1 MSFIYAKIICMQNI
15 YETFEFNKIKEHILE
30 YAKTE
35 LGKVYIDE
43 LMMFDS
49 PDKVNNALLDLKEI
63 SSIIVRF
70 GPLPINNSANALV
83 LIDMAKK
90 TGLLTPRD
98 LHLIAEDVLTI
109 VKISAFL
116 KKIESGY
123 PRIVEITS
131 GFVDLSNLEK
141 EIHRVITNSLTVAD
155 NATPDLAQIRHKLKK
170 IEAEL
175 QSKIASIALAYS
187 KYLNDDN
194 ITIRDG
200 HFVLPVKTVDKSRIN
215 GIVYDV
221 SDSGNTTFIE
231 PLEIVQINNEITAL
245 KVQEN
250 EEVRKILKSLTALV
264 LLQEGEIINN
274 NKIIAKLDF
283 LSAKANYMSEIN
295 GEIADSVTSQTI
307 ELISARHP
315 LIDPRKV
322 VANSFILNEE
332 QPIII
337 ISGPN
342 AGGKTVSLK
351 TVGLLVTMHQ
361 SGLALPIRKGQLG
374 YFKHIYI
381 DVGDNQSLSDNLST
395 FSAHISQIGEI
406 INSVGGKD
414 LVLLDEL
421 GTGTDPK
428 EGEALAVQVTK
439 YLEEKHALAMISSHF
454 AAMKEYAFLSQKIS
468 NASMVFDEENLS
480 PTYHFKQGV
489 PGKSYALEVASR
501 YGIDKDIIAKAK
513 EFLKENTQNSS
524 AELLEILQKKIE
536 ETTKLE
542 EELAK
547 REAELDKRTKK
558 LENDEEIFET
568 KRENMLSDVKEE
580 KARLINDAKKEIADI
595 ISKMHNSDMRVHEV
609 IALKK
614 ELEELEEKEEEEV
627 FDEEIS
633 VDDYVSIPSMNIYG
647 KVVRIKGDKAHIIT
661 DSGLAIDVSKS
672 KLHKVNK
679 PKVGTTKVKK
689 TNYDLA
695 VNTNVGIELNLIGMR
710 VEEAKNALIKY
721 LDNCRLKHLSQV
733 RIIHGFGS
741 GALRKMVREYLDS
754 QKDLTYRAGGEHEG
768 GGGCTVVIFK

>member
-1 MSFIYAKIICMQNI
+1 MQNI

-35 LGKVYIDE
+35 LAKVYIDE
-43 LMMFDS
+43 LVMFES
-49 PDKVNNALLDLKEI
+49 PLEVKNALEDLKEI

-70 GPLPINNSANALV
+70 GPLPIHNSANALV
-83 LIDMAKK
+83 LIDLAKK

-98 LHLIAEDVLTI
+98 LSLIAEDVLTI
-109 VKISAFL
+109 TKISAFL
-116 KKIESGY
+116 KKIDNLY
-123 PRIVEITS
+123 PRISEMTK
-131 GFVDLSNLEK
+131 GFIDLSSLEK
-141 EIHRVITNSLTVAD
+141 EIHRVITNALSVAD
-155 NATPDLAQIRHKLKK
+155 NASPDLYQIRHQLKK
-170 IEAEL
+170 AEANL
-175 QSKIASIALAYS
+175 QSKIASLAFAYG

-200 HFVLPVKTVDKSRIN
+200 HFVLPVKTVEKSKVN

-250 EEVRKILKSLTALV
+250 EEIRKILKALTALV

-274 NKIIAKLDF
+274 NRIIAELDF
-283 LSAKANYMSEIN
+283 LSAKALYAGEIN
-295 GEIADSVTSQTI
+295 AEIA
-307 ELISARHP
+307 EISNQQEIILDGARHP
-315 LIDPRKV
+315 LIDPKKV
-322 VANSFILNEE
+322 VANSFNLNEE
-332 QPIII
+332 EPIII

-351 TVGLLVTMHQ
+351 TVGLLTLMHQ
-361 SGLALPIRKGQLG
+361 SGLALPVKKAKVG

-381 DVGDNQSLSDNLST
+381 DIGDNQSLSDNLST

-406 INSVGGKD
+406 IRVVGGKD

-428 EGEALAVQVTK
+428 EGEALAIEVTK
-439 YLEEKHALAMISSHF
+439 YLESKHALAMISSHF
-454 AAMKEYAFLSQKIS
+454 PKMKEYAFLSKNIA
-468 NASMVFDEENLS
+468 NASMIFDEENLS
-480 PTYHFKQGV
+480 PTYRFKQGV

-501 YGIDKDIIAKAK
+501 YGIDEQIIKKAQDFLKENKTSDASTLLDILQKKVEEANKLQDELEKQKLELEKREKKLTNDEQLFESRRENMLKDVKEEKEEIIAKAK
-513 EFLKENTQNSS
+513 KEVS
-524 AELLEILQKKIE
+524 
-536 ETTKLE
+536 
-542 EELAK
+542 
-547 REAELDKRTKK
+547 
-558 LENDEEIFET
+558 
-568 KRENMLSDVKEE
+568 
-580 KARLINDAKKEIADI
+580 DI

-609 IALKK
+609 IELKR
-614 ELEELEEKEEEEV
+614 ELEALEEQEEEEV
-627 FDEEIS
+627 FDEEIN
-633 VDDYVSIPSMNIYG
+633 VDDFVTIPSMNISG
-647 KVVRIKGDKAHIIT
+647 KVTRLKGDKAHIIS
-661 DSGLAIDVSKS
+661 DSGLAFDVSKN

-679 PKVGTTKVKK
+679 PKVGTSKVKK

-695 VNTNVGIELNLIGMR
+695 VNTNVGLELNLIGMR
-710 VEEAKNALIKY
+710 VDEAKNTLIKY

-741 GALRKMVREYLDS
+741 GALRTMVRSYLDT

-768 GGGCTVVIFK
+768 GGGCTVVLFK

>member
-1 MSFIYAKIICMQNI
+1 MQDIYQ
-15 YETFEFNKIKEHILE
+15 TFEFNKIKEHILE

-35 LGKVYIDE
+35 LAKVYIDE
-43 LMMFDS
+43 LKMFENQEAV
-49 PDKVNNALLDLKEI
+49 KNALLDLNEI

-109 VKISAFL
+109 NKISAFL
-116 KKIESGY
+116 KKIENGY
-123 PRIVEITS
+123 PRIIEITQ
-131 GFVDLSNLEK
+131 GFMDLTNLEK

-155 NATPDLAQIRHKLKK
+155 HATPTLYQIRTKLKK
-170 IEAEL
+170 VEAEL
-175 QSKIASIALAYS
+175 QQKIASIALSYA

-250 EEVRKILKSLTALV
+250 EEVRKVLKALTALV
-264 LLQEGEIINN
+264 LLQESEIITN

-283 LSAKANYMSEIN
+283 LSAKAQYMSEIN
-295 GEIADSVTSQTI
+295 GEIAECVETQTI

-315 LIDPRKV
+315 LIDSRKV
-322 VANSFILNEE
+322 VANSFELNEE
-332 QPIII
+332 EPIII

-351 TVGLLVTMHQ
+351 TVGLLTMMHQ

-374 YFKHIYI
+374 FFKHIFI
-381 DVGDNQSLSDNLST
+381 DIGDNQSLSDNLST

-406 INSVGGKD
+406 INAVGGKD

-428 EGEALAVQVTK
+428 EGEALAVEVTK
-439 YLEEKHALAMISSHF
+439 HLENKHALAMISSHF
-454 AAMKEYAFLSQKIS
+454 AAMKEYAFLSPKIC
-468 NASMVFDEENLS
+468 NASMIFDEEHLS
-480 PTYHFKQGV
+480 PTYIFKQGV

-501 YGIDKDIIAKAK
+501 YGIDNKIIKNAKA
-513 EFLKENTQNSS
+513 FLSENSQNSS
-524 AELLEILQKKIE
+524 AELLDILQKKIE
-536 ETTKLE
+536 ETTKLQD
-542 EELAK
+542 ELNK
-547 REAELDKRTKK
+547 REAELDKRAKK
-558 LENDEEIFET
+558 LDNDEEVFAT
-568 KRENMLSDVKEE
+568 KKENMMKDVKEE
-580 KARLINDAKKEIADI
+580 KEELIANAKKEIEDI
-595 ISKMHNSDMRVHEV
+595 ISKMHNSDMKVHEV

-614 ELEELEEKEEEEV
+614 ELEELEEKQEEEIYNE
-627 FDEEIS
+627 DIQ

-647 KVVRIKGDKAHIIT
+647 KVTRIKGNKAHIVS
-661 DSGLAIDVSKS
+661 DSGLSFDVSKE
-672 KLHKVNK
+672 KLHIVPK
-679 PKVGTTKVKK
+679 PKVGKTIVKK

-695 VNTNVGIELNLIGMR
+695 INTKVGLELNLIGMH
-710 VEEAKNALIKY
+710 VDEAKVALTKY
-721 LDNCRLKHLSQV
+721 LDNVRLKRLGQV

-741 GALRKMVREYLDS
+741 GTLRKMVRDYLDT
-754 QKDLTYRAGGEHEG
+754 QKGLSYRPGGEHEG
-768 GGGCTVVIFK
+768 GGGCTVVIFD

>member
-1 MSFIYAKIICMQNI
+1 MQDIYQ
-15 YETFEFNKIKEHILE
+15 TFEFNKIKDHILE

-35 LGKVYIDE
+35 LAKVYIDE
-43 LMMFDS
+43 LAMFNS
-49 PDKVNNALLDLKEI
+49 PDAIKNALLDLNEI
-63 SSIIVRF
+63 NSIIIRF

-83 LIDMAKK
+83 LIDLAKK

-109 VKISAFL
+109 NKISAFL
-116 KKIESGY
+116 KKIENGY
-123 PRIVEITS
+123 PRIIEITQ
-131 GFVDLSNLEK
+131 GFMDLTNLEK
-141 EIHRVITNSLTVAD
+141 EIHRVITNSLTVSD
-155 NATPDLAQIRHKLKK
+155 NATQTLYQIRTKLKK
-170 IEAEL
+170 VEAEL
-175 QSKIASIALAYS
+175 QQKIASIALSYA

-200 HFVLPVKTVDKSRIN
+200 HFVLPVKTVDKNRIN

-250 EEVRKILKSLTALV
+250 DEVRKILKSLTALV
-264 LLQEGEIINN
+264 LLQENEIITNN
-274 NKIIAKLDF
+274 RIIAKLDF
-283 LSAKANYMSEIN
+283 LSAKAHYMNEIN
-295 GEIADSVTSQTI
+295 GEIAECVETQCI

-315 LIDPRKV
+315 LIDPQKV
-322 VANSFILNEE
+322 VANSFSLNEE

-351 TVGLLVTMHQ
+351 TVGLLVLMHQ

-406 INSVGGKD
+406 INAVGGKD

-428 EGEALAVQVTK
+428 EGEALAIEVTK
-439 YLEEKHALAMISSHF
+439 YLESKHALAMISSHF
-454 AAMKEYAFLSQKIS
+454 AAMKEYAFLSPKIS
-468 NASMVFDEENLS
+468 NASMIFDEENLS
-480 PTYHFKQGV
+480 PTYIFKQGV

-501 YGIDKDIIAKAK
+501 YGIDSKIIANAKA
-513 EFLKENTQNSS
+513 FLKENSQNSS
-524 AELLEILQKKIE
+524 AELLDILQKKIE
-536 ETTKLE
+536 ETTKLQD
-542 EELAK
+542 ELSKKEIELEK
-547 REAELDKRTKK
+547 RAKK
-558 LENDEEIFET
+558 LESDEENFAS
-568 KRENMLSDVKEE
+568 KKENMMRDVKEE
-580 KARLINDAKKEIADI
+580 KEQIIAEAKKEVEDI
-595 ISKMHNSDMRVHEV
+595 ISKMHNSDMKVHEV

-614 ELEELEEKEEEEV
+614 ELEELEEKQEEEI
-627 FDEEIS
+627 FNEEIN

-647 KVVRIKGDKAHIIT
+647 KVTRIKGNKAHIVS
-661 DSGLAIDVSKS
+661 DSGMSFDVSKE
-672 KLHKVNK
+672 KLHIVPK
-679 PKVGTTKVKK
+679 PKVGKSIAKK
-689 TNYDLA
+689 TNYDVA
-695 VNTNVGIELNLIGMR
+695 VNTKVGLELNLIGMR
-710 VEEAKNALIKY
+710 VDEAKSALIKY
-721 LDNCRLKHLSQV
+721 LDNCRLKRLGQV

-741 GALRKMVREYLDS
+741 GALRKMVREYLDT
-754 QKDLTYRAGGEHEG
+754 QKGLTYRPGGEHEG
-768 GGGCTVVIFK
+768 GGGCTVVIFN

>member
-1 MSFIYAKIICMQNI
+1 MQDIYQ
-15 YETFEFNKIKEHILE
+15 TFEFNKIKDHLLE

-35 LGKVYIDE
+35 LAKVYIDE
-43 LMMFDS
+43 LEMFNNQEAV
-49 PDKVNNALLDLKEI
+49 KNALLDLNEI

-83 LIDMAKK
+83 LIDLAKK

-98 LHLIAEDVLTI
+98 LNLIAEDVLTI
-109 VKISAFL
+109 NKISAFL
-116 KKIESGY
+116 KKIELGY
-123 PRIVEITS
+123 PRITEITQ
-131 GFVDLSNLEK
+131 GFMDLSNLEK

-155 NATPDLAQIRHKLKK
+155 HATPELYSIRTKLKK
-170 IEAEL
+170 VEAEL
-175 QSKIASIALAYS
+175 QQKIASIAISYA

-250 EEVRKILKSLTALV
+250 EEVRKVLKALTALV
-264 LLQEGEIINN
+264 LLQEGEIITN

-283 LSAKANYMSEIN
+283 LSAKAHYMNEIN
-295 GEIADSVTSQTI
+295 GEIAECVETQSI

-322 VANSFILNEE
+322 VSNSFELNEE

-351 TVGLLVTMHQ
+351 TVGLLTMMHQ
-361 SGLALPIRKGQLG
+361 SGLALPIRKGKLG
-374 YFKHIYI
+374 FFKHIYI
-381 DVGDNQSLSDNLST
+381 DIGDNQSLSDNLST

-406 INSVGGKD
+406 INAVGGKD

-428 EGEALAVQVTK
+428 EGEALAVEVTK
-439 YLEEKHALAMISSHF
+439 HLENKHALAMISSHF
-454 AAMKEYAFLSQKIS
+454 AAMKEYAFLSSKIC
-468 NASMVFDEENLS
+468 NASMIFDEEHLS
-480 PTYHFKQGV
+480 PTYIFKQGV

-501 YGIDKDIIAKAK
+501 YGIDNKIISNAKA
-513 EFLKENTQNSS
+513 FLSENSQNSS
-524 AELLEILQKKIE
+524 AELLDILQKKIE
-536 ETTKLE
+536 EATKLQD
-542 EELAK
+542 ELTK
-547 REAELDKRTKK
+547 KEAELEKRAKK
-558 LENDEEIFET
+558 LDNDEEIFAT
-568 KRENMLSDVKEE
+568 KKENMMKDVKEE
-580 KARLINDAKKEIADI
+580 KEELIAKAKKEIEDI
-595 ISKMHNSDMRVHEV
+595 ISKMHNSDMKVHEV

-614 ELEELEEKEEEEV
+614 ELEELEEKQEEEI
-627 FDEEIS
+627 FDEDINI
-633 VDDYVSIPSMNIYG
+633 DDYVSIPSMNIFG
-647 KVVRIKGDKAHIIT
+647 KVTRIKGEKAHIVS
-661 DSGLAIDVSKS
+661 DSGLSFDVSKN
-672 KLHKVNK
+672 KLHKIPK
-679 PKVGTTKVKK
+679 PKVGTTKVRST

-695 VNTNVGIELNLIGMR
+695 INTKVGLELNLIGMH
-710 VEEAKNALIKY
+710 VDEAKVALTKY
-721 LDNCRLKHLSQV
+721 IDNVRLKRLGQV

-741 GALRKMVREYLDS
+741 GALRKMVRDYLDT
-754 QKDLTYRAGGEHEG
+754 QKGLKYRPGGEHEG
-768 GGGCTVVIFK
+768 GGGCTVVIFD

>member
-1 MSFIYAKIICMQNI
+1 MQNI
-15 YETFEFNKIKEHILE
+15 YETFEFNKIKEHVLE

-35 LGKVYIDE
+35 LGKVYINE
-43 LMMFDS
+43 LAMLDNRES
-49 PDKVNNALLDLKEI
+49 VENALLDLAEI
-63 SSIIVRF
+63 SSIIIRF

-83 LIDMAKK
+83 LIDLAKK

-109 VKISAFL
+109 AKIAAFL
-116 KKIESGY
+116 KKIENGY
-123 PRIVEITS
+123 PRILAITE
-131 GFVDLSNLEK
+131 GFVDLTNLEK
-141 EIHRVITNSLTVAD
+141 EIHRVITNSLTVSDHAS
-155 NATPDLAQIRHKLKK
+155 PELYQIRNRLKK
-170 IEAEL
+170 VEAEL
-175 QSKIASIALAYS
+175 QSKIASIAFAYG

-200 HFVLPVKTVDKSRIN
+200 HFVLPVKTVEKSRVN

-250 EEVRKILKSLTALV
+250 EEIRKILKALTALV
-264 LLQEGEIINN
+264 LLQEGEIITN

-283 LSAKANYMSEIN
+283 LSAKAQYMGEIN
-295 GEIADSVTSQTI
+295 GEIAASSDQQTI
-307 ELISARHP
+307 ELIDARHP

-322 VANSFILNEE
+322 VANSFILNEDE
-332 QPIII
+332 PIII

-351 TVGLLVTMHQ
+351 TVGLLVLMHQ
-361 SGLALPIRKGQLG
+361 SGLALPIRKGTLG
-374 YFKHIYI
+374 FFKHIYI

-406 INSVGGKD
+406 INAVGGKD

-454 AAMKEYAFLSQKIS
+454 AAMKEYAFLSKKIS
-468 NASMVFDEENLS
+468 NASMIFDEENLS
-480 PTYHFKQGV
+480 PTYRFKQGV
-489 PGKSYALEVASR
+489 PGKSYALEVAGR
-501 YGIDKDIIAKAK
+501 YGINENIVKAAKA
-513 EFLKENTQNSS
+513 FLNENNENSS
-524 AELLEILQKKIE
+524 GELLNILQKKIE
-536 ETTKLE
+536 ETTKLQD
-542 EELAK
+542 ELAR
-547 REAELDKRTKK
+547 REAELEKRSKK
-558 LENDEEIFET
+558 LANDEEIFET
-568 KRENMLSDVKEE
+568 KKENMMKDVKEE
-580 KARLINDAKKEIADI
+580 KAELIANAKKEISDI

-627 FDEEIS
+627 FDEDIN

-647 KVVRIKGDKAHIIT
+647 KVTRMKGDKAHIVS
-661 DSGLAIDVSKS
+661 DSGLSFDVSKT
-672 KLHKVNK
+672 KLHKVNQ

-695 VNTNVGIELNLIGMR
+695 INTKVGIELNLIGMH
-710 VEEAKNALIKY
+710 VEEAKNALVKY
-721 LDNCRLKHLSQV
+721 IDNCRLKHLSQV

-741 GALRKMVREYLDS
+741 GALRKMVRDYLDT
-754 QKDLTYRAGGEHEG
+754 QKGLSYRAGGEHEG
-768 GGGCTVVIFK
+768 GGGCTVVIFQ

>member
-1 MSFIYAKIICMQNI
+1 MQNI

-35 LGKVYIDE
+35 LGKVYINE
-43 LMMFDS
+43 LEMYDNRES
-49 PDKVNNALLDLKEI
+49 VENALLDLSEI
-63 SSIIVRF
+63 SSIIIRF

-83 LIDMAKK
+83 LIDLAKK

-109 VKISAFL
+109 GRIAAFL
-116 KKIESGY
+116 KKIENGY
-123 PRIVEITS
+123 PRILSITE
-131 GFVDLSNLEK
+131 GFVDLTNLEK
-141 EIHRVITNSLTVAD
+141 EIHRVITNSLSVSDHAS
-155 NATPDLAQIRHKLKK
+155 PELYQIRNRLKK
-170 IEAEL
+170 VEAEL
-175 QSKIASIALAYS
+175 QSKIASIAFAYS

-200 HFVLPVKTVDKSRIN
+200 HFVLPVKTVEKSRVN

-250 EEVRKILKSLTALV
+250 EEIRKILKALTALV
-264 LLQEGEIINN
+264 LLQEGEIITN

-283 LSAKANYMSEIN
+283 LSAKAQYMGEIN
-295 GEIADSVTSQTI
+295 GEIAVSVDTQTI
-307 ELISARHP
+307 ELVSARHP

-322 VANSFILNEE
+322 VANSFLLNEE
-332 QPIII
+332 EPIII

-351 TVGLLVTMHQ
+351 TVGLLVMMHQ
-361 SGLALPIRKGQLG
+361 SGLALPIRKGTLG

-381 DVGDNQSLSDNLST
+381 DIGDNQSLSDNLST

-406 INSVGGKD
+406 INAVGGKD

-439 YLEEKHALAMISSHF
+439 YLEDKHALAMISSHF
-454 AAMKEYAFLSQKIS
+454 AAMKEYAFLSKKIS
-468 NASMVFDEENLS
+468 NASMIFDEENLS

-489 PGKSYALEVASR
+489 PGKSYALEVAGR
-501 YGIDKDIIAKAK
+501 YGINEKIIKDAKA
-513 EFLKENTQNSS
+513 FLSENQENSS
-524 AELLEILQKKIE
+524 AELLDILQKKIE
-536 ETTKLE
+536 ETTKLQD
-542 EELAK
+542 ELNK
-547 REAELDKRTKK
+547 REAELEKRSKK
-558 LENDEEIFET
+558 LANDEEIFES
-568 KRENMLSDVKEE
+568 KKENMMKDVKEE
-580 KARLINDAKKEIADI
+580 KAELIENAKKEISDI
-595 ISKMHNSDMRVHEV
+595 INKMHNSDMRVHEV

-614 ELEELEEKEEEEV
+614 ELEELEEKEEEV
-627 FDEEIS
+627 IYDEDIA
-633 VDDYVSIPSMNIYG
+633 VDDFVSIPSMNIYG
-647 KVVRIKGDKAHIIT
+647 KVTRLKEKKAHIVS
-661 DSGLAIDVSKS
+661 DSGLSFDVSKE
-672 KLHKVNK
+672 KLHKVAK
-679 PKVGTTKVKK
+679 PKVGNTKVRT

-695 VNTNVGIELNLIGMR
+695 INTKVGIELNLIGMR
-710 VEEAKNALIKY
+710 VEEAKNALVKY
-721 LDNCRLKHLSQV
+721 IDNCRLKHLSQV

-741 GALRKMVREYLDS
+741 GALRTMVRSYLDT
-754 QKDLTYRAGGEHEG
+754 QKGLSYRAGGEHEG
-768 GGGCTVVIFK
+768 GGGCTVVMFQ

>member
-1 MSFIYAKIICMQNI
+1 MQDIYQ
-15 YETFEFNKIKEHILE
+15 TFEFNKIKEHILE

-35 LGKVYIDE
+35 LAKVYIDE
-43 LMMFDS
+43 LKMFENQEAI
-49 PDKVNNALLDLKEI
+49 KNALLDLNEV

-109 VKISAFL
+109 NKISAFL
-116 KKIESGY
+116 KKIENGY
-123 PRIVEITS
+123 PRITEITQ
-131 GFVDLSNLEK
+131 GFMDLTNLEK

-155 NATPDLAQIRHKLKK
+155 HATPTLYQIRTKLKK
-170 IEAEL
+170 VEAEL
-175 QSKIASIALAYS
+175 QQKIASIALSYA

-200 HFVLPVKTVDKSRIN
+200 HFVLPVKTVDKSRVN

-250 EEVRKILKSLTALV
+250 EEVRKVLKALTALV
-264 LLQEGEIINN
+264 LLQESEIITN

-283 LSAKANYMSEIN
+283 LSAKANYMNEIN
-295 GEIADSVTSQTI
+295 GEIAECVDSQTV

-322 VANSFILNEE
+322 VANSFVLNEE
-332 QPIII
+332 EPIII

-351 TVGLLVTMHQ
+351 TVGLLVMMHQ

-374 YFKHIYI
+374 FFKHIYI
-381 DVGDNQSLSDNLST
+381 DIGDNQSLSDNLST

-406 INSVGGKD
+406 INLVGGKD

-428 EGEALAVQVTK
+428 EGEALAVEVTK
-439 YLEEKHALAMISSHF
+439 HLENKHALAMISSHF
-454 AAMKEYAFLSQKIS
+454 AAMKEYAFLSPKIC
-468 NASMVFDEENLS
+468 NASMIFDEEHLS
-480 PTYHFKQGV
+480 PTYIFKQGV

-501 YGIDKDIIAKAK
+501 YGIDSKIISNAKA
-513 EFLKENTQNSS
+513 FLNENSQNSS
-524 AELLEILQKKIE
+524 AELLDILQKKIE
-536 ETTKLE
+536 ETTKLQD
-542 EELAK
+542 ELNK
-547 REAELDKRTKK
+547 KEAELDKRSKK
-558 LENDEEIFET
+558 LENDEEIFAT
-568 KRENMLSDVKEE
+568 KKENMMKDVKEE
-580 KARLINDAKKEIADI
+580 KEELIANAKKEIEDI
-595 ISKMHNSDMRVHEV
+595 ISKMHNSDMKVHEV

-614 ELEELEEKEEEEV
+614 ELEELEEKQEEEIYNE
-627 FDEEIS
+627 DIQ

-647 KVVRIKGDKAHIIT
+647 KVTRIKGNKAYIIS
-661 DSGLAIDVSKS
+661 DSGLAFDVSKE
-672 KLHKVNK
+672 KLHIVPK
-679 PKVGTTKVKK
+679 PKVGKTVVKK

-695 VNTNVGIELNLIGMR
+695 INTKVGLELNLIGMH
-710 VEEAKNALIKY
+710 VDEAKNALTKY
-721 LDNCRLKHLSQV
+721 LDNVRLKHLGQV

-741 GALRKMVREYLDS
+741 GALRKMVRDYLDT
-754 QKDLTYRAGGEHEG
+754 QKGLSYRPGGEHEG
-768 GGGCTVVIFK
+768 GGGCTVVIFD

>member
-1 MSFIYAKIICMQNI
+1 MQNI

-43 LMMFDS
+43 LEMFDS
-49 PDKVNNALLDLKEI
+49 AVKVNNALLDLKEI
-63 SSIIVRF
+63 SSIIIRF

-109 VKISAFL
+109 VKISTFL
-116 KKIESGY
+116 KKIENGY

-155 NATPDLAQIRHKLKK
+155 NATPELAQIRHKLKK

-175 QSKIASIALAYS
+175 QSKIASIALAYA

-200 HFVLPVKTVDKSRIN
+200 HFVLPVKTVDKGKIN

-250 EEVRKILKSLTALV
+250 EEVRKVLKALTSLV

-283 LSAKANYMSEIN
+283 LSAKALYASEIN
-295 GEIADSVTSQTI
+295 AEIAECVETQTI
-307 ELISARHP
+307 ELIDARHP
-315 LIDPRKV
+315 LIDPKKV

-332 QPIII
+332 EPIII

-351 TVGLLVTMHQ
+351 TVGLLTLMHQ

-406 INSVGGKD
+406 INCVGGKD

-428 EGEALAVQVTK
+428 EGEALAVEVTK

-454 AAMKEYAFLSQKIS
+454 AAMKEYAFLSKKIS

-501 YGIDKDIIAKAK
+501 YGIDENIIAKAK
-513 EFLKENTQNSS
+513 AFLKENTQNSS
-524 AELLEILQKKIE
+524 AELLDILQKKIE

-542 EELAK
+542 EELAR

-558 LENDEEIFET
+558 LENDEEIFES
-568 KRENMLSDVKEE
+568 KRENMLKDVKEE
-580 KARLINDAKKEIADI
+580 REQIIAKAKKEVSDI

-627 FDEEIS
+627 FDEDIQ
-633 VDDYVSIPSMNIYG
+633 VNDYVSIPSMNITG
-647 KVVRIKGDKAHIIT
+647 KVVRIKGDKAHIIS
-661 DSGLAIDVSKS
+661 DSGMSFDVSKS
-672 KLHKVNK
+672 KLHKIAK
-679 PKVGTTKVKK
+679 PKVGTSKVKK

-695 VNTNVGIELNLIGMR
+695 INTSVGIELNLIGMR
-710 VEEAKNALIKY
+710 VEEAKSTLIKY
-721 LDNCRLKHLSQV
+721 LDNCRLKHLTQV

-741 GALRKMVREYLDS
+741 GALRKMVREYLDT

>member
-1 MSFIYAKIICMQNI
+1 MQDIYQ
-15 YETFEFNKIKEHILE
+15 TFEFNKIKEHILE

-35 LGKVYIDE
+35 LAKVYIDE
-43 LMMFDS
+43 LKMFENQEAV
-49 PDKVNNALLDLKEI
+49 KNALLDLNEI

-83 LIDMAKK
+83 LIDLAKK

-109 VKISAFL
+109 NKISAFL

-123 PRIVEITS
+123 PRIVAITQ
-131 GFVDLSNLEK
+131 GFMDLTNLER

-155 NATPDLAQIRHKLKK
+155 HATPTLYQIRTKLKK

-175 QSKIASIALAYS
+175 QQKIASIAIGYA

-200 HFVLPVKTVDKSRIN
+200 HFVLPVKTVDKSKIN

-250 EEVRKILKSLTALV
+250 DEVRKVLKSLTALV
-264 LLQEGEIINN
+264 LLQESEIITN

-283 LSAKANYMSEIN
+283 LSAKAQYMGEIN
-295 GEIADSVTSQTI
+295 GEIAECVETQTI
-307 ELISARHP
+307 ELINARHP
-315 LIDPRKV
+315 LIDARKV
-322 VANSFILNEE
+322 VPNSFLLNEE

-351 TVGLLVTMHQ
+351 TVGLLTMMHQ
-361 SGLALPIRKGQLG
+361 SGLAIPVRKGQLG
-374 YFKHIYI
+374 FFKHIYI
-381 DVGDNQSLSDNLST
+381 DIGDNQSLSDNLST

-406 INSVGGKD
+406 INAVGGKD

-428 EGEALAVQVTK
+428 EGEALAVEVTK
-439 YLEEKHALAMISSHF
+439 HLENKHALAMISSHF
-454 AAMKEYAFLSQKIS
+454 AAMKEYAFLSSKIC
-468 NASMVFDEENLS
+468 NASMIFDEEHLS
-480 PTYHFKQGV
+480 PTYIFKQGV

-501 YGIDKDIIAKAK
+501 YGIDEKIVKNAKA
-513 EFLKENTQNSS
+513 FLSENSQNSS
-524 AELLEILQKKIE
+524 AELLDILQKKIE
-536 ETTKLE
+536 ETTKLQD
-542 EELAK
+542 ELNK
-547 REAELDKRTKK
+547 KEIELDKRSKK
-558 LENDEEIFET
+558 LESDEEVFAS
-568 KRENMLSDVKEE
+568 KKENMMKDVKEE
-580 KARLINDAKKEIADI
+580 KEELIANAKREIEDI
-595 ISKMHNSDMRVHEV
+595 ISKMHNSDMKVHEV

-614 ELEELEEKEEEEV
+614 ELEELEEKQE
-627 FDEEIS
+627 DEIYNEDIK
-633 VDDYVSIPSMNIYG
+633 VDDYVSLPSMNIYG
-647 KVVRIKGDKAHIIT
+647 KVTRIKGNKAYIIS
-661 DSGLAIDVSKS
+661 DSGMAFDVSKE
-672 KLHKVNK
+672 KLHIVPK
-679 PKVGTTKVKK
+679 PKVGKTIVKKNNYDIAIDTKVG
-689 TNYDLA
+689 L
-695 VNTNVGIELNLIGMR
+695 ELNLIGMH
-710 VEEAKNALIKY
+710 VDEARTALIKY
-721 LDNCRLKHLSQV
+721 LDSVRLKRLGQV

-741 GALRKMVREYLDS
+741 GALRKMVRDYLDT
-754 QKDLTYRAGGEHEG
+754 QKGLSYRPGGEHEG
-768 GGGCTVVIFK
+768 GGGCTVVIFD

>member
-43 LMMFDS
+43 LMMYDT

-155 NATPDLAQIRHKLKK
+155 NATPDLAAIRHKLKK

-264 LLQEGEIINN
+264 LLHEGEIINN

-351 TVGLLVTMHQ
+351 TVGLLVVMHQ

-547 REAELDKRTKK
+547 REAELDKRSKK

-580 KARLINDAKKEIADI
+580 KARLIADAKKEIADI

-627 FDEEIS
+627 FDEEIG

-710 VEEAKNALIKY
+710 VEEAKSALIKY

-741 GALRKMVREYLDS
+741 GALRKMVREYLDT

>member
-1 MSFIYAKIICMQNI
+1 MQDIYQ
-15 YETFEFNKIKEHILE
+15 TFEFNKIKDHILE

-35 LGKVYIDE
+35 LAKVYIDE
-43 LMMFDS
+43 LAMFNS
-49 PDKVNNALLDLKEI
+49 PDAIKNALLDLNEI
-63 SSIIVRF
+63 NSIIIRF

-83 LIDMAKK
+83 LIDLAKK

-109 VKISAFL
+109 NKISAFL
-116 KKIESGY
+116 KKIENGY
-123 PRIVEITS
+123 PRIIEITQ
-131 GFVDLSNLEK
+131 GFMDLTNLEK
-141 EIHRVITNSLTVAD
+141 EIHRVITNSLTVSD
-155 NATPDLAQIRHKLKK
+155 NATQTLYQIRTKLKK
-170 IEAEL
+170 VEAEL
-175 QSKIASIALAYS
+175 QQKIASIALSYA

-200 HFVLPVKTVDKSRIN
+200 HFVLPVKTVDKNRIN

-250 EEVRKILKSLTALV
+250 DEVRKILKSLTALV
-264 LLQEGEIINN
+264 LLQENEIITN

-283 LSAKANYMSEIN
+283 LSAKAHYMNEIN
-295 GEIADSVTSQTI
+295 GEIAECVETQCI

-315 LIDPRKV
+315 LIDPQKV
-322 VANSFILNEE
+322 VANSFLLNEE

-351 TVGLLVTMHQ
+351 TVGLLVLMHQ

-406 INSVGGKD
+406 INAVGGKD

-428 EGEALAVQVTK
+428 EGEALAIEVTK
-439 YLEEKHALAMISSHF
+439 YLESKHALAMISSHF
-454 AAMKEYAFLSQKIS
+454 AAMKEYAFLSPKIS
-468 NASMVFDEENLS
+468 NASMIFDEENLS
-480 PTYHFKQGV
+480 PTYIFKQGV

-501 YGIDKDIIAKAK
+501 YGIDSKIIANAKA
-513 EFLKENTQNSS
+513 FLKENSQNSS
-524 AELLEILQKKIE
+524 AELLDILQKKIE
-536 ETTKLE
+536 ETTKLQD
-542 EELAK
+542 ELSKKEIELEK
-547 REAELDKRTKK
+547 RAKK
-558 LENDEEIFET
+558 LESDEENFAS
-568 KRENMLSDVKEE
+568 KKENMMRNVKEE
-580 KARLINDAKKEIADI
+580 KEQIIAEAKKEVEDI
-595 ISKMHNSDMRVHEV
+595 ISKMHNSDMKVHEV

-614 ELEELEEKEEEEV
+614 ELEELEEKQEEEI
-627 FDEEIS
+627 FNEEIN

-647 KVVRIKGDKAHIIT
+647 KVTRIKGNKAHIVS
-661 DSGLAIDVSKS
+661 DSGMSFDVSKE
-672 KLHKVNK
+672 KLHVVPK
-679 PKVGTTKVKK
+679 PKVGKSIAKK
-689 TNYDLA
+689 TNYDVA
-695 VNTNVGIELNLIGMR
+695 VNTKVGLELNLIGMR
-710 VEEAKNALIKY
+710 VDEAKSALIKY
-721 LDNCRLKHLSQV
+721 LDNCRLKRLGQV

-741 GALRKMVREYLDS
+741 GALRKMVREYLDT
-754 QKDLTYRAGGEHEG
+754 QKGLTYRPGGEHEG
-768 GGGCTVVIFK
+768 GGGCTVVIFN

>member
-1 MSFIYAKIICMQNI
+1 MQDIYQ
-15 YETFEFNKIKEHILE
+15 TFEFNKIKEHLLE

-35 LGKVYIDE
+35 LAKVYIDE
-43 LMMFDS
+43 LKMFENQEAI
-49 PDKVNNALLDLKEI
+49 KNALLDLSEV

-109 VKISAFL
+109 NKISAFL

-123 PRIVEITS
+123 PRIIEITQ
-131 GFVDLSNLEK
+131 GFMDLTNLEK

-155 NATPDLAQIRHKLKK
+155 HATPELYSIRTKLKK
-170 IEAEL
+170 VEAEL
-175 QSKIASIALAYS
+175 QQKIASIALSYA

-250 EEVRKILKSLTALV
+250 EEVRKILKALTALV
-264 LLQEGEIINN
+264 LLQESEIITN

-283 LSAKANYMSEIN
+283 LSAKAQYMSEIN
-295 GEIADSVTSQTI
+295 GEIAECVSTQTI

-322 VANSFILNEE
+322 VANSFLLNEE

-351 TVGLLVTMHQ
+351 TVGLLTMMHQ

-381 DVGDNQSLSDNLST
+381 DIGDNQSLSDNLST

-406 INSVGGKD
+406 INAVGGKD

-428 EGEALAVQVTK
+428 EGEALAVEVTK
-439 YLEEKHALAMISSHF
+439 HLENKHALAIISSHF
-454 AAMKEYAFLSQKIS
+454 AAMKEYAFLSPKIC
-468 NASMVFDEENLS
+468 NASMIFDEEHLS
-480 PTYHFKQGV
+480 PTYIFKQGV

-501 YGIDKDIIAKAK
+501 YGIDASIIKNAKA
-513 EFLKENTQNSS
+513 FLAENSQNSS
-524 AELLEILQKKIE
+524 AELLDILQKKIE
-536 ETTKLE
+536 ETTKLQD
-542 EELAK
+542 ELNK
-547 REAELDKRTKK
+547 REIELDRRAKK
-558 LENDEEIFET
+558 LDNDEEIFAT
-568 KRENMLSDVKEE
+568 KKENLMKDVKEE
-580 KARLINDAKKEIADI
+580 KEELIANAKKEIEDI
-595 ISKMHNSDMRVHEV
+595 ISKMHNSDMKVHEV

-614 ELEELEEKEEEEV
+614 ELEELEEKQEEEIYNE
-627 FDEEIS
+627 DIN

-647 KVVRIKGDKAHIIT
+647 KVTRIKGNKAHIIS
-661 DSGLAIDVSKS
+661 DSGLSFDVSKE
-672 KLHKVNK
+672 KLHIVPK
-679 PKVGTTKVKK
+679 PKVGKTVVKK

-695 VNTNVGIELNLIGMR
+695 INTKVGLELNLIGMH
-710 VEEAKNALIKY
+710 VDEAKTALTKY
-721 LDNCRLKHLSQV
+721 LDNVRLKRLGQV

-741 GALRKMVREYLDS
+741 GALRKMVRDYLDT
-754 QKDLTYRAGGEHEG
+754 QKGLTYRAGGEHEG
-768 GGGCTVVIFK
+768 GGGCTVVIFD